1 MATITLVLEDV
12 GEDITMKISST
23 EPELPNRQGI
33 KSTDPDL
40 TPAQATIFEMLE
52 LYIKAR
58 NIEDATIEATDATI
72 EATDA
77 TIDGA
82 PKKGCCGGKCKRPD
96 K

>member
-52 LYIKAR
+52 LYMKAR
-58 NIEDATIEATDATI
+58 NIEDATMEAT
-72 EATDA
+72 EATGDVA
-77 TIDGA
+77 S
-82 PKKGCCGGKCKRPD
+82 KKGCCGGKCKRPD